1 MGLMKNTNH
10 PSKDNVKLAIFAVVF
25 AVLVLSF
32 GDAVIKSLS
41 VSFPLSQIYVIRSMI
56 ALLILYIVI
65 MWREPTLA
73 LMPKSVGWTATRSL
87 FLASMWVAYYSALPH
102 MKLSVAAAV
111 YYTIPLF
118 ITLFSALFTGD
129 KVGVKSWLAIV
140 LGFAGVIIIVRPDTG
155 GFNSYVLLPLIAAIL
170 YALAMILTRTKC
182 VDENPK
188 VLAFALNV
196 MFILMGAAATLVLAI
211 WSPNHLLLES
221 NSFLLGDWVALDTRG
236 WFAMSVLS
244 IVIVVG
250 SLFSAI
256 AYQNGPPSLVASF
269 DYSYL
274 VFSAVWGFVFFTE
287 TPDALTILGMA
298 MITVAGLIAVRE

>member
-1 MGLMKNTNH
+1 M
-10 PSKDNVKLAIFAVVF
+10 
-25 AVLVLSF
+25 
-32 GDAVIKSLS
+32 
-41 VSFPLSQIYVIRSMI
+41 VSDCLR
-56 ALLILYIVI
+56 LC
-65 MWREPTLA
+65 
-73 LMPKSVGWTATRSL
+73 
-87 FLASMWVAYYSALPH
+87 
-102 MKLSVAAAV
+102 
-111 YYTIPLF
+111 
-118 ITLFSALFTGD
+118 
-129 KVGVKSWLAIV
+129 
-140 LGFAGVIIIVRPDTG
+140 GVIIIVRPDTE

-182 VDENPK
+182 VDESPK